1 MSAEGTWGMCEAGLP
16 GQAPWPPHPPSG
28 PSSPGQGRDGD
39 PSVTPTGTGGK
50 SMRGLTIGVAS
61 VLAMLQ
67 LAHCVCPA
75 LVGLALYLTAGLAA
89 ATFCAVGAEPLCP
102 CLRARGLGSQGYQSW
117 EDCFIPWSHPLL
129 LQTSPCSDSS
139 PHCLAEIPARPR
151 PFAHAVLEP
160 VSLPPI

>member
-1 MSAEGTWGMCEAGLP
+1 MPAEGTRGTCEAGLP

-28 PSSPGQGRDGD
+28 LSSLGQGRDGD
-39 PSVTPTGTGGK
+39 PSVTPMGTGGE

-75 LVGLALYLTAGLAA
+75 LIGLALYLTARLAA

-102 CLRARGLGSQGYQSW
+102 
-117 EDCFIPWSHPLL
+117 
-129 LQTSPCSDSS
+129 
-139 PHCLAEIPARPR
+139 
-151 PFAHAVLEP
+151 
-160 VSLPPI
+160 